1 MTQTYTWTGG
11 GITIAG
17 GVMTGVVSIAPS
29 TDIAVTDGGTG
40 ASTAQD
46 ARTNLLPTK
55 SGNALKVL
63 RVNAGETDYELAT
76 AAGGGPAT
84 QLDANGTTLDVDAI
98 VDGEYLKRVG
108 TTIVSAAV
116 SGGSGLTHPQV
127 MARSVFGGPF

>member
-1 MTQTYTWTGG
+1 MTTRRLANVTD
-11 GITIAG
+11 
-17 GVMTGVVSIAPS
+17 GVLEVAVVVTPS
-29 TDIAVTDGGTG
+29 TDVAVADGGTG

-46 ARTNLLPTK
+46 ARTNLLPSKT
-55 SGNALKVL
+55 GNALKVL
-63 RVNAGETDYELAT
+63 RVNAGETDYELA
-76 AAGGGPAT
+76 AASGGPAT